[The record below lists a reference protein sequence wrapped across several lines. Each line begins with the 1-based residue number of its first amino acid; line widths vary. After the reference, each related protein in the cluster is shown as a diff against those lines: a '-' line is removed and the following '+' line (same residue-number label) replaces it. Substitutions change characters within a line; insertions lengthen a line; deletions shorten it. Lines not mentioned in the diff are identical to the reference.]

1 MKLNDLPMVGGKHQ
15 HDSTDVDGG
24 SLIHDSQFQPEINT
38 NTQYPVN
45 QGVDENPHEV
55 LNRLEDVFLRLIG
68 HGLISNGHQNESGND
83 SVILKIAKPQGEEG
97 ADLLR
102 MLSFALDGQSYC
114 WRCDGCNYCF
124 ANGIHCVDESN
135 EISFLPMDRVRLW
148 PDGETLACMLR
159 DMCMRLLGRA
169 NSVN

>member
-1 MKLNDLPMVGGKHQ
+1 MKLNDLPMAGGKHQ

-24 SLIHDSQFQPEINT
+24 SLIQFRHFPPEINR

-55 LNRLEDVFLRLIG
+55 LSRLEDIFLRLIG
-68 HGLISNGHQNESGND
+68 HGFICNVHQNESGTN
-83 SVILKIAKPQGEEG
+83 SVILKITKPQGEEG

-102 MLSFALDGQSYC
+102 MLSIALDEQSYC
-114 WRCDGCNYCF
+114 WRCDGRNYCF
-124 ANGIHCVDESN
+124 TDGVHCVDEN
-135 EISFLPMDRVRLW
+135 CAISFLPMDRVRLW
-148 PDGETLACMLR
+148 PDGETLACVLR
-159 DMCMRLLGRA
+159 DMCMRLSGLA